1 MCLTKAIY
9 LGDMSEA
16 SILLRLAS
24 RLCFA
29 CRTANTDSGTLK
41 KPTLVY
47 ERVQCPKQYLSP
59 LF

>member
-16 SILLRLAS
+16 CILLRTAS

-29 CRTANTDSGTLK
+29 CCPANTDSGTLR
-41 KPTLVY
+41 KPTLVF
-47 ERVQCPKQYLSP
+47 EGV
-59 LF
+59 